1 MDKREMRERVRISYF
16 SSFILTHVFV
26 RGGEKQLTH
35 EALLEII
42 VWKKNSSQQFMK
54 LLSVVPNKP

>member
-16 SSFILTHVFV
+16 FSFILAHVFV

-35 EALLEII
+35 EALFGDNCLA
-42 VWKKNSSQQFMK
+42 KKQ
-54 LLSVVPNKP
+54 LTTVHEAVVSCAK